1 MNSANSKWYQSLKK
15 SPLTPPNWVFPIAWT
30 TLYLF
35 IIASGV
41 LFLMTTGTSVRSIGF
56 LYYCVT
62 WILNLSWTP
71 IFFTYTRPD
80 ISFIIILV
88 MVAFIALTI
97 REFYPVNRIA
107 SYLLIPYLGWV
118 LFATYLNGYIVYM
131 NPNATRNPEK

>member
-1 MNSANSKWYQSLKK
+1 MNSVNSKWYQSLKK
-15 SPLTPPNWVFPIAWT
+15 SPLTPPSWVFPIAWT

-41 LFLMTTGTSVRSIGF
+41 LFLMTNGTSVRSIGF
-56 LYYCVT
+56 LFYCVT

-97 REFYPVNRIA
+97 HEFYPVNRLA